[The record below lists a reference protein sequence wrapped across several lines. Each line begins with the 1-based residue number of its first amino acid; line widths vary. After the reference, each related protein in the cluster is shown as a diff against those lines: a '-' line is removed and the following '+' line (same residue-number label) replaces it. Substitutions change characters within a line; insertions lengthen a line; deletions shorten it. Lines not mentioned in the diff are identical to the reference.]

1 VKDSQDLG
9 KILKRI
15 DGRGYKAYQD
25 LRGSYQFNNFFLHVD
40 HVQRDPYASPSLLRV
55 EVEDHLY
62 PFEFFNTKIRT
73 LVLEDYL
80 ARSFQKAIYAHPTNR
95 GGSGRSGDLKIDS
108 GGQEILERS
117 CVNIDSQKLETRF
130 TVGLP
135 ARGRRIMGKEASHL
149 LVDTLP
155 LIVDESCFFNG
166 DSGLEACLN
175 LSEDAHSIREQ
186 LYDRGLVAFLAN
198 GSILPRRSGVCSQPL
213 KTAVPLKSPHSLQV
227 SISTPNQGIVT
238 GMGIPEG
245 VTLIVGGGY
254 HGKST
259 LLQAV
264 EAGVYNHVPGDGREL
279 VVTHASAVKIRA
291 EDGRSIQKTDISSF
305 IHEPPFMESTREFST
320 QNASGS
326 TSQAANIVE
335 ALEAGSQLLLFDE
348 DTSATN
354 FMIRDERMQAL
365 VKSHQEPITPF
376 IDRVTE
382 LYEDKGVSTVM
393 VMGGSGDYFEVAHT
407 VVMMDHYQ
415 PHNRTREARMVAQ
428 EIPTG
433 RSREVP
439 HHFNYHHRTP
449 LKGSINPYRGRRM
462 KLTSRGRDTILL
474 GSDTIDL
481 SQVKQVV
488 DPSQTRA
495 LAYALYHVQQYLDG
509 QHTIQEILSQVEGDL
524 EKNGLDV
531 LSPPGRSKPPDLAR
545 FRPYELAASLNRLRS
560 LRIKQ
565 VD

>member
-1 VKDSQDLG
+1 MRDRQDLLN
-9 KILKRI
+9 ILRRI

-25 LRGSYQFNNFFLHVD
+25 IRGNYQFKNFHLHLD
-40 HVQRDPYASPSLLRV
+40 YVQRDPYATPSILRV
-55 EVEDHLY
+55 EVEEHLF
-62 PFEFFNTKIRT
+62 PSHFFNTPVRK
-73 LVLEDYL
+73 VALEDYL
-80 ARSFQKAIYAHPTNR
+80 ARSFQKAIYTQR
-95 GGSGRSGDLKIDS
+95 GRQKGSSRSEFRIDS

-117 CVNIDSQKLETRF
+117 CVNMGSDYLELRF
-130 TVGLP
+130 NLGLP
-135 ARGRRIMGKEASHL
+135 AKGRRIMGKEAQHL
-149 LVDTLP
+149 LADTLP
-155 LIVDESCFFNG
+155 RIVDASCFYAG
-166 DSGLEACLN
+166 EPEIEAHLD
-175 LSEDAHSIREQ
+175 LSEDSHSIREE
-186 LYDRGLVAFLAN
+186 LYDQGLVAFLAD

-213 KTAVPLKSPHSLQV
+213 KGAIPLKSPDSLQV
-227 SISTPNQGIVT
+227 SLSTPHQGLVS

-264 EAGVYNHVPGDGREL
+264 QAGVYNHVPGDGREL
-279 VVTHASAVKIRA
+279 VVTRESAVKIRA

-305 IHEPPFMESTREFST
+305 IHEPPFIDSTREFST

-365 VKSHQEPITPF
+365 VKAHQEPITPF
-376 IDRVTE
+376 IDRVLE
-382 LYEDKGVSTVM
+382 LYESEGVSTVM
-393 VMGGSGDYFEVAHT
+393 VMGGSGDYFEVAST
-407 VVMMDHYQ
+407 VIMMDRYQ
-415 PHNRTREARMVAQ
+415 PHNRTREAQMVAC

-439 HHFNYHHRTP
+439 HPFSYQHRVP
-449 LKGSINPYRGRRM
+449 LKESINPYRGRKM
-462 KLTSRGRDTILL
+462 KLASRGKDTILL

-495 LAYALYHVQQYLDG
+495 ICYALYHAQQYMDG
-509 QHTIQEILSQVEGDL
+509 QHTIPEILSILEAKL
-524 EKNGLDV
+524 EKQGLDMI
-531 LSPPGRSKPPDLAR
+531 SPPGRDNSPDLAR
-545 FRPYELAASLNRLRS
+545 FRPYELAAALNRLRS
-560 LRIKQ
+560 LRIK
-565 VD
+565 

>member
-1 VKDSQDLG
+1 MKDSHYLTR
-9 KILKRI
+9 ILERI
-15 DGRGYKAYQD
+15 DGQGYKAYQD
-25 LRGSYQFNNFFLHVD
+25 LRGSYQFKNFILYVE

-55 EVEDHLY
+55 ELEDHQY
-62 PFEFFNTKIRT
+62 PHHLFKNQVRK
-73 LVLEDYL
+73 VALEDYL
-80 ARSFQKAIYAHPTNR
+80 ARSFQKAIYSHPPPRMGT
-95 GGSGRSGDLKIDS
+95 GRSGDFKIDS

-117 CVNIDSQKLETRF
+117 CVNISPRKLEARF

-135 ARGRRIMGKEASHL
+135 ARGRRIMGKESKQL
-149 LVDTLP
+149 LVNILP
-155 LIVDESCFFNG
+155 LLVNESCFYTN
-166 DSGLEACLN
+166 DPAVESHLN
-175 LSEDAHSIREQ
+175 LSEDAHVIREE
-186 LYDRGLVAFLAN
+186 LNELGLVAFLAD

-213 KTAVPLKSPHSLQV
+213 KKAIPLKSPPSMQV
-227 SISTPNQGIVT
+227 SVSTPHHGVVT
-238 GMGIPEG
+238 GMGLPEG

-264 EAGVYNHVPGDGREL
+264 EAGIYNHLPGDGREL
-279 VVTHASAVKIRA
+279 VVSRESAVKIRA

-305 IHEPPFMESTREFST
+305 IHEPPFMESTQEFST
-320 QNASGS
+320 PNASGS

-335 ALEAGSQLLLFDE
+335 ALEVGSKLLLFDE

-365 VKSHQEPITPF
+365 VKNHQEPITPF

-382 LYEDKGVSTVM
+382 LYESMGVSTVM
-393 VMGGSGDYFEVAHT
+393 VMGGSGDYFEVADT
-407 VVMMDHYQ
+407 VIMMDRYQ

-428 EIPTG
+428 EIPNR

-439 HHFNYHHRTP
+439 HHFTYHQRTP
-449 LKGSINPYRGRRM
+449 LKNSINPYQGRRM
-462 KLTSRGRDTILL
+462 KLSSRGKDTILL

-495 LAYALYHVQQYLDG
+495 MAYALYHAQQYMDG
-509 QHTIQEILSQVEGDL
+509 QHTIQEILSRVEADL
-524 EKNGLDV
+524 EKEGLDV
-531 LSPPGRSKPPDLAR
+531 LSPPGRKNSPDLAR
-545 FRPYELAASLNRLRS
+545 FRPYELAAALNRLRS
-560 LRIKQ
+560 LDIK
-565 VD
+565 

>member
-1 VKDSQDLG
+1 
-9 KILKRI
+9 
-15 DGRGYKAYQD
+15 
-25 LRGSYQFNNFFLHVD
+25 
-40 HVQRDPYASPSLLRV
+40 
-55 EVEDHLY
+55 
-62 PFEFFNTKIRT
+62 
-73 LVLEDYL
+73 
-80 ARSFQKAIYAHPTNR
+80 
-95 GGSGRSGDLKIDS
+95 
-108 GGQEILERS
+108 
-117 CVNIDSQKLETRF
+117 
-130 TVGLP
+130 
-135 ARGRRIMGKEASHL
+135 
-149 LVDTLP
+149 
-155 LIVDESCFFNG
+155 
-166 DSGLEACLN
+166 
-175 LSEDAHSIREQ
+175 
-186 LYDRGLVAFLAN
+186 
-198 GSILPRRSGVCSQPL
+198 
-213 KTAVPLKSPHSLQV
+213 
-227 SISTPNQGIVT
+227 
-238 GMGIPEG
+238 MGIPEG

-279 VVTHASAVKIRA
+279 VVSRESAVKIRA

-305 IHEPPFMESTREFST
+305 IHEPPFMESTQEFST
-320 QNASGS
+320 PNASGS

-376 IDRVTE
+376 IDRVRE
-382 LYEDKGVSTVM
+382 LYESEGVSTVM

-415 PHNRTREARMVAQ
+415 PYNRTQEARMVAQ

-439 HHFNYHHRTP
+439 HHFTYHHRTP
-449 LKGSINPYRGRRM
+449 LKESINPYLGRRM
-462 KLTSRGRDTILL
+462 KITSRGKDTILL

-495 LAYALYHVQQYLDG
+495 LAYALYHAQPYLDG
-509 QHTIQEILSQVEGDL
+509 QHTTREILSRVEDDL
-524 EKNGLDV
+524 ENEGLDV
-531 LSPPGRSKPPDLAR
+531 LSPPGRKYPPDLAR
-545 FRPYELAASLNRLRS
+545 FRPYELAAALNRLRS
-560 LRIKQ
+560 LSIK
-565 VD
+565 

>member
-1 VKDSQDLG
+1 MKDGQYLAR
-9 KILKRI
+9 ILKRI

-25 LRGSYQFNNFFLHVD
+25 LRGSYQFNRFILHID
-40 HVQRDPYASPSLLRV
+40 HVQRDPYATPSILRV
-55 EVEDHLY
+55 EVEDHLF
-62 PFEFFNTKIRT
+62 PSSFFSTSIRR
-73 LVLEDYL
+73 VGLEDYL
-80 ARSFQKAIYAHPTNR
+80 ARSFQKAIYAHLTSYR
-95 GGSGRSGDLKIDS
+95 GNGRSGELKIDA

-117 CVNIDSQKLETRF
+117 CVNISPNNLEIRF
-130 TVGLP
+130 QLGLP
-135 ARGRRIMGKEASHL
+135 ARGRRIMGKEAQNIL
-149 LVDTLP
+149 MEIIP
-155 LIVDESCFFNG
+155 PIVEESCFYTGNPEVE
-166 DSGLEACLN
+166 SHLKQ
-175 LSEDAHSIREQ
+175 SEDAQVIREELDEQ
-186 LYDRGLVAFLAN
+186 GLVAFITDGA
-198 GSILPRRSGVCSQPL
+198 ILPRRTGVCSQPL
-213 KTAVPLKSPHSLQV
+213 GDAVPFKSPDSLRT
-227 SISTPNQGIVT
+227 SIITPNQGLVT

-264 EAGVYNHVPGDGREL
+264 EAGVYNHLPGDGREL
-279 VVTHASAVKIRA
+279 VVTRESAVKIRA

-376 IDRVTE
+376 IDRVRE
-382 LYEDKGVSTVM
+382 LYEEDGVSTVM
-393 VMGGSGDYFEVAHT
+393 VMGGSGDYFEVADT
-407 VVMMDHYQ
+407 VIMMDRYQ
-415 PHNRTREARMVAQ
+415 PHNRTLEARMVAQ
-428 EIPTG
+428 QIPTG

-439 HHFNYHHRTP
+439 HQFSYQHRTP
-449 LKGSINPYRGRRM
+449 LGESINPYRGRRM
-462 KLTSRGRDTILL
+462 KISSRGKDTVLL

-481 SQVKQVV
+481 SQVKQLV

-495 LAYALYHVQQYLDG
+495 LAYALAYAQQYLDEE
-509 QHTIQEILSQVEGDL
+509 HTIRQILDQMEADL
-524 EKNGLDV
+524 KQKGLDII
-531 LSPPGRSKPPDLAR
+531 SPPGRGKAPDLAR
-545 FRPYELAASLNRLRS
+545 FRSYEFAAALNRLRS
-560 LRIKQ
+560 LRIK
-565 VD
+565 